1 MSQHYEETVEGE
13 SLLRHPPG
21 ARHEEI
27 CDRLHQHM
35 TSSLVRVTTTRL
47 LSSRSVV
54 QLSPGTIVRPD
65 LTLVTKATGKVWL
78 VAEIICSEDHRTDT
92 VVKKQI
98 YEDLNLPRLWMI
110 DPRYDNVE
118 VYHGSPYGMA
128 LKQIL
133 AGREILSEN
142 LLPGF
147 QLTVAELFGVPLSV
161 RRDE

>member
-1 MSQHYEETVEGE
+1 MSGHYEETVEGE

-27 CDRLHQHM
+27 CRRLHQHM
-35 TSSLVRVTTTRL
+35 AGSLVRVTTARL
-47 LSSRSVV
+47 LTSRSVV

-65 LTLVTKATGKVWL
+65 LTLVAKATGKVL
-78 VAEIICSEDHRTDT
+78 LLAEIISSDDHRTDT

-110 DPRYDNVE
+110 DSRYDNVE
-118 VYHGSPYGMA
+118 IYHGSQYGMA
-128 LKQIL
+128 LKHIL
-133 AGREILSEN
+133 AGREMLTET
-142 LLPGF
+142 LLPEF
-147 QLTVAELFGVPLSV
+147 QLTVAELFGVPSSI

>member
-1 MSQHYEETVEGE
+1 MSEHYEETVEGE
-13 SLLRHPPG
+13 TWLRHPPR

-27 CDRLHQHM
+27 CGRLHQHM
-35 TSSLVRVTTTRL
+35 IASLARVATTRL
-47 LSSRSVV
+47 LASRSVV

-78 VAEIICSEDHRTDT
+78 VAEIISSEDHRTDT

-98 YEDLNLPRLWMI
+98 YEDLNLPRLWVI

-128 LKQIL
+128 LKHIL
-133 AGREILSEN
+133 AGHETLTEN

-147 QLTVAELFGVPLSV
+147 QLTIAELFGVQSSI
-161 RRDE
+161 RSEE

>member
-1 MSQHYEETVEGE
+1 
-13 SLLRHPPG
+13 HPPG

-27 CDRLHQHM
+27 CDRLHQQ
-35 TSSLVRVTTTRL
+35 LANCLADVATTRL

-65 LTLVTKATGKVWL
+65 LTLVTKASGKVWL
-78 VAEIICSEDHRTDT
+78 VAEIISPEDHHTDT

-128 LKQIL
+128 LKHIL
-133 AGREILSEN
+133 AGREILTET

-147 QLTVAELFGVPLSV
+147 QLPVAELFGIAITTRLG
-161 RRDE
+161 

>member
-1 MSQHYEETVEGE
+1 MSAPYEETVEGE
-13 SLLRHPPG
+13 TIVRPSPG
-21 ARHEEI
+21 VRHEVI
-27 CDRLHQHM
+27 CGRLHQHL
-35 TSSLVRVTTTRL
+35 TGSLAVVTTTRL
-47 LSSRSVV
+47 LTSRSVV

-78 VAEIICSEDHRTDT
+78 VAEVISSEDHRTDT

-118 VYHGSPYGMA
+118 VYHGSPYGLT

-133 AGREILSEN
+133 AGREILTEI

-147 QLTVAELFGVPLSV
+147 QLTIAELFGVPLTARS
-161 RRDE
+161 DE

>member
-1 MSQHYEETVEGE
+1 V
-13 SLLRHPPG
+13 
-21 ARHEEI
+21 A
-27 CDRLHQHM
+27 
-35 TSSLVRVTTTRL
+35 TTRL
-47 LSSRSVV
+47 LASRSVV

-78 VAEIICSEDHRTDT
+78 VAEIISSEDHRTDT

-98 YEDLNLPRLWMI
+98 YEDLNLPRLWVI

-128 LKQIL
+128 LKHIL
-133 AGREILSEN
+133 AGHETLTEN

-147 QLTVAELFGVPLSV
+147 QLTIAELFGVQSSI
-161 RRDE
+161 RSEE